1 MLGGIDE
8 GAGIDDDDVRLGG
21 IRGHGHP
28 GLGQVADHDLGI
40 DQVLGATEG
49 DEAYFDRHGGIRSG
63 EGTECNPRRQRVSQA
78 SAGIVSGRAR
88 LVSP

>member
-1 MLGGIDE
+1 MLGSVDE
-8 GAGIDDDDVRLGG
+8 GAGIDDDDVRFGG
-21 IRGHGHP
+21 IRGHGHA
-28 GLGQVADHDLGI
+28 GLGEVTDHDLGI
-40 DQVLGATEG
+40 DQVLGATQG

-63 EGTECNPRRQRVSQA
+63 DGTKCNPRRQRVSQA